1 MKKSASW
8 FASLVLAAT
17 MGAGISTAMNAG
29 AAAKPAPVTFY
40 ACLKAGALSNV
51 TTLKHSC
58 ARGYSAVS
66 WNEVGEM
73 GLTGAKG
80 ATGLTGPRGLQGVKG
95 DNGAQGPK
103 GDAGVV
109 GPQGVQGPKG
119 DTGAQGPKG
128 DTGPQGP
135 SPAGGYF
142 LVMGAKPNPPNFTPT
157 SGTCP
162 DGSTTTLSGGYVGGS
177 GLTNSL
183 WLCPF
188 PTN

>member
-73 GLTGAKG
+73 GLTG
-80 ATGLTGPRGLQGVKG
+80 

-119 DTGAQGPKG
+119 DTGAQGVQGVTGAQGPKG

-142 LVMGAKPNPPNFTPT
+142 LVMGAKENPPNFTPT